1 MLDGI
6 FDALRDFAESLGP
19 FSILALAALDTV
31 GLPASGDI
39 AVIVAAGRESY
50 PLPVIALMGFLGA
63 LIGDHAAYWA
73 GRSGGKPLIRR
84 LLGES
89 RHESLS
95 EHMHRHAPLVL
106 VFGRSIAG
114 IRTKAAV
121 LAGAAPLDYRRFTAW
136 NLLGCAIWAIAFTI
150 MGRLLGD
157 VIDFEEILPK
167 IGEYTLLVVVGLIVV
182 GGGWFYLRRRRRRAE
197 PGPPETDTV

>member
-6 FDALRDFAESLGP
+6 FDALRDFADSLGP

-39 AVIVAAGRESY
+39 AVVVAAGSRSW
-50 PLPVIALMGFLGA
+50 PFGVIVLMGFVGA
-63 LIGDHAAYWA
+63 LIGDHGAYWA
-73 GRSGGKPLIRR
+73 GRAGGKPLIRR
-84 LLGES
+84 LLGKT

-121 LAGAAPLDYRRFTAW
+121 LAGAAHLDYRRFSAW
-136 NLLGCAIWAIAFTI
+136 NVLGCAIWAIAFTT
-150 MGRLLGD
+150 MGRLLGN
-157 VIDFEEILPK
+157 VVDFEEVLPK

-182 GGGWFYLRRRRRRAE
+182 GGGWLWLRRRRRQPE
-197 PGPPETDTV
+197 PGPPETDPV